1 MLFCG
6 FCRRGSDRPSFI
18 LAPSVDAD
26 DSSEVTTTESSSKEG
41 TLESTEDVSKWG
53 GAESRGSV
61 GRVEGLGTFIVGK
74 PGKDVSTVNGVWG
87 WGQVVGGC
95 WKGRGGGA

>member
-6 FCRRGSDRPSFI
+6 FCRKGSDRPSFI

-74 PGKDVSTVNGVWG
+74 PGKNRGCKYRKWG
-87 WGQVVGGC
+87 MGAGAGS
-95 WKGRGGGA
+95 RGLLEG